1 MPEAP
6 GRFIDDES
14 FRGPSANAYKLL
26 YTLQPGTGHSMISV
40 HVCNGKGSDAHIS
53 LWIIPGTDGSGWSE
67 AGVKPPDYTIVFEN
81 IRVESD
87 GTDGNTWD
95 SAVLYLNP
103 GDRLV
108 GFTDV
113 LGVTFYPHGIGS
125 TSGAVP

>member
-14 FRGPSANAYKLL
+14 FRGPSANSYKLL
-26 YTLQPGTGHSMISV
+26 YTMQPEAGPTMLSV
-40 HVCNGKGSDAHIS
+40 HVCNGKSADAHIS
-53 LWIIPGTDGSGWSE
+53 LWIIPLIDTSGWTDGSG
-67 AGVKPPDYTIVFEN
+67 PPPGYTIVFEK

-87 GTDGNTWD
+87 GVDGNTWD

-113 LGVTFYPHGIGS
+113 VGVTFYPNGIGS
-125 TSGAVP
+125 TS